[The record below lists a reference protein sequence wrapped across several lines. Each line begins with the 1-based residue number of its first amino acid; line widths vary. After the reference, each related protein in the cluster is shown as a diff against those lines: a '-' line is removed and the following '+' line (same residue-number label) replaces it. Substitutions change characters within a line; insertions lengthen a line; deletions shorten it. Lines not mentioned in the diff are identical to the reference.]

1 MNGVKVNAD
10 GSISIGSFCEYTQGE
25 ATRPASK
32 AETTEVK
39 DEPKAETTTKKKTT
53 AKAKG

>member
-1 MNGVKVNAD
+1 MNSVKVNAD

-32 AETTEVK
+32 AETVEVK